1 MISSQTAP
9 PFGLMTWAFY
19 PLDDDLLG
27 VSLMCPSLLNYSR
40 NSKFHLVQAAMKNT
54 KRDEKG
60 KKGGEKIKGRW
71 TRRKKPADQVGRPH
85 WL

>member
-1 MISSQTAP
+1 
-9 PFGLMTWAFY
+9 
-19 PLDDDLLG
+19 
-27 VSLMCPSLLNYSR
+27 
-40 NSKFHLVQAAMKNT
+40 MKNT